1 MNRNTMT
8 PSQWKSLPPW
18 VRRADV
24 VAVGIPED
32 VVDAKRFEM
41 PAPDAVVPPG
51 RIGAM
56 RGLTARKDGGVTNG
70 AGYYKYAKWTVTLLL
85 PREYR

>member
-1 MNRNTMT
+1 MT

-32 VVDAKRFEM
+32 VLAAKRFEM
-41 PAPDAVVPPG
+41 PAPDAAVPPG
-51 RIGAM
+51 CIGAV
-56 RGLTARKDGGVTNG
+56 RGLTARKDGAAT
-70 AGYYKYAKWTVTLLL
+70 AGPGYFKYAKWTVTLLL